1 MYRTPGVYREE
12 VFPVPPAELR
22 TGVPAFVGLV
32 SRAEVDAHSDEFL
45 LRPTQTPGV
54 WLVKKRGTES
64 AETDD
69 PGWFTLWTEFQAIFG
84 LLQPYGYL
92 AYAVRGFFENR
103 GRLCY
108 VQMVSFDTT
117 ASAADALTEALVHA
131 QDRS

>member
-1 MYRTPGVYREE
+1 M
-12 VFPVPPAELR
+12 L
-22 TGVPAFVGLV
+22 
-32 SRAEVDAHSDEFL
+32 
-45 LRPTQTPGV
+45 TQTNFYCGQPRPPGV

-84 LLQPYGYL
+84 LLQPYGNL

-117 ASAADALTEALVHA
+117 ASAADALT
-131 QDRS
+131 DRGPSARSG